1 VRKEKEPPQLRE
13 EKNLDDLRFSRARV
27 ESGPGLLLLEPIS
40 LEIKKAEK

>member
-1 VRKEKEPPQLRE
+1 VRKEKEPPQMRE

-27 ESGPGLLLLEPIS
+27 ESGPGLLLEPIS